1 MTQGVAVGV
10 FGASGQVGSVM
21 RKLLRQR
28 NFPVGSMRYFAS
40 ARSAGTTLLWG
51 DDEIVVEDTATADF
65 SGLQLALFS
74 NGATASK
81 EYAPK
86 VAAAG
91 AVVVDNSSAWR
102 MDPDVPLVVAP
113 EVNVDALDSIPKGIV
128 ANPNCTTMAGMP
140 VLAPLHR
147 DAGLRRI
154 VVSTYQ
160 ATSGQGT
167 VGVEEM
173 DAQVRAAGDKAAEL
187 AFDGSA
193 LSFPTATKFPGTIAF
208 NVLPIAGTMEGDE
221 TSEELKFR
229 NESRKILGIPDLAVS
244 CTCVRV
250 GVFTGHSLSM
260 NVEFDRPLPAARAT
274 ELLLQAPGV
283 EVVDMPNPLLAAGQD
298 PCYVGRIRQDP
309 GVPDDRGLVLFVS
322 NDNLRK
328 GAALN
333 AIQIAEA
340 LLPRLG

>member
-1 MTQGVAVGV
+1 MSSGVAVGV

-21 RKLLRQR
+21 RTLLAERG
-28 NFPVGSMRYFAS
+28 FPVGSMRYFAS
-40 ARSAGTTLLWG
+40 ARSAGSTLPWG

-81 EYAPK
+81 QYAPL

-91 AVVVDNSSAWR
+91 AIVIDNSSAWR

-113 EVNVDALDSIPKGIV
+113 EVNAHALATIPKGIV

-147 DAGLRRI
+147 EAGLRRI

-167 VGVEEM
+167 VGVAEM
-173 DAQVRAAGDKAAEL
+173 DAQVKAAGDKAAEL

-208 NVLPIAGTMEGDE
+208 NVLPIAGTFDGDD
-221 TSEELKFR
+221 TTEELKFR
-229 NESRKILGIPDLAVS
+229 HESRKILGVPDLAVS

-250 GVFTGHSLSM
+250 GVFTGHSLSL
-260 NVEFDRPLPAARAT
+260 NVECARPLSRERPRQ
-274 ELLLQAPGV
+274 LLTGAPGV
-283 EVVDMPNPLLAAGQD
+283 ELVDMPNPLLAAG
-298 PCYVGRIRQDP
+298 
-309 GVPDDRGLVLFVS
+309 
-322 NDNLRK
+322 
-328 GAALN
+328 
-333 AIQIAEA
+333 
-340 LLPRLG
+340 